1 MPKASRAPVAKS
13 PMKAG
18 DHLILVDGSGFIFR
32 AFHALPPMT
41 RKSDKL
47 PTGAVLGFCNMVWKM
62 MQEGPTPEPGDEPTH
77 FAVVFDYPAKSFRR
91 DIYPDYKAH
100 RPEPPSDLVPQF
112 GLIRQA
118 TRAFNLHCLEQEG
131 WEADDLIATY
141 VTQAV
146 ERGASATI
154 VSSDKDLMQLV
165 RPGVSMVDTMKNT
178 IIDREGVKEK
188 FGVYPE
194 KMIELQA
201 LVGDSTDNVPG
212 VPGIGPKTAAQL
224 LDEYGDL
231 ETLLLMAKDIKQQKR
246 RENLVQFAEQA
257 RISRKLVE
265 LCCDV
270 PLDVPLDD
278 LAVEPVDGVKA
289 LGFCK
294 ALEFTAL
301 TGRVAAKTGVDPAE
315 IPPARL
321 EIAGWPPGGGTA
333 PAHGPDMGVSE
344 RPVPV
349 PSSSRQGR
357 LALDDPSRLAQPVLG
372 PAGEMRAQSASIE

>member
-1 MPKASRAPVAKS
+1 
-13 PMKAG
+13 
-18 DHLILVDGSGFIFR
+18 
-32 AFHALPPMT
+32 
-41 RKSDKL
+41 
-47 PTGAVLGFCNMVWKM
+47 
-62 MQEGPTPEPGDEPTH
+62 
-77 FAVVFDYPAKSFRR
+77 
-91 DIYPDYKAH
+91 
-100 RPEPPSDLVPQF
+100 
-112 GLIRQA
+112 
-118 TRAFNLHCLEQEG
+118 
-131 WEADDLIATY
+131 
-141 VTQAV
+141 

-165 RPGVSMVDTMKNT
+165 QPGVSMVDTMKNT
-178 IIDREGVKEK
+178 VIDREGVKEK

-246 RENLVQFAEQA
+246 RENLIQFAEQA
-257 RISRKLVE
+257 RISRRLVE
-265 LCCDV
+265 LSCEV

-278 LAVEPVDGVKA
+278 LAVEAVDGVKA
-289 LGFCK
+289 VAFCK

-301 TGRVAAKTGVDPAE
+301 TGRVAAKTGVDPSEVA
-315 IPPARL
+315 PVPL
-321 EIAGWPPGGGTA
+321 VIAGWPAGGGVV

-349 PSSSRQGR
+349 PSSGRQGR
-357 LALDDPSRLAQPVLG
+357 LALEPEAAPTSRG
-372 PAGEMRAQSASIE
+372 GGG